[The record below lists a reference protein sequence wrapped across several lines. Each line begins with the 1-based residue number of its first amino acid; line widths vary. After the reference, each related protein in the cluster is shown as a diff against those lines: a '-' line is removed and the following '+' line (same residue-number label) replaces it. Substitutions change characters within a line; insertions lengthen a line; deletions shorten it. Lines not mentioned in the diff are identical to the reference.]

1 MNQKLTDIESK
12 AAQLASKGF
21 TESQIASA
29 CGKSR
34 SWVQRLKRREDFQK
48 LASEQPKLQVLSLP
62 VQQTQPE
69 QKVER
74 RSEPETDIEKLF
86 NLSLRKISK
95 ILDDEESRPRD
106 VLAAIRLILDLK
118 RSHFAWVN
126 IDALKSLEDLELS
139 RTALREI
146 VLTSIN
152 PANVQQSAKELY
164 KIPPPVEKRTSRK
177 DSVEDLEKLSD
188 EEIRRRFQEMTS
200 F

>member
-1 MNQKLTDIESK
+1 MTHTLTELESK
-12 AAQLASKGF
+12 AAQLASRGF

-48 LASEQPKLQVLSLP
+48 LASQQPKLQILPLP
-62 VQQTQPE
+62 VNQTQPE
-69 QKVER
+69 RQ
-74 RSEPETDIEKLF
+74 SEPETDIEKLF
-86 NLSLRKISK
+86 NSALRKISK

-126 IDALKSLEDLELS
+126 VDALKSLEVLELS
-139 RTALREI
+139 RTALRQI
-146 VLTSIN
+146 MLTSIN

-164 KIPPPVEKRTSRK
+164 KMPPPVEKRTSRK
-177 DSVEDLEKLSD
+177 DRVEDLSRLSD
-188 EEIRRRFQEMTS
+188 EEINRRFKEMTG